1 MAGRTVVEVAQ
12 RPIIVFGRS
21 LMMSSLYK
29 KRLDRVT
36 LKALKSFDIESGGLS
51 TPAKFLTS
59 TEEVSSDKRRKNSA
73 YLHFS
78 LFIDTHYN
86 RRSFPS
92 GFLVQ
97 LMTPQPFFSFLMS
110 RRPLAPTP
118 WPLSESGAAKA
129 RFNSLA
135 RTAMN
140 ERQAWKKL
148 DSKPPNTVCLFI
160 WGSTRPG
167 TGLRLLEV
175 SLHDLWDRPKIIFGR
190 YVPPRKKLPFGLKR
204 PQRLFP
210 VTIFMMNYLYL
221 ILKKVGSFF
230 SVGVK

>member
-1 MAGRTVVEVAQ
+1 
-12 RPIIVFGRS
+12 
-21 LMMSSLYK
+21 
-29 KRLDRVT
+29 
-36 LKALKSFDIESGGLS
+36 
-51 TPAKFLTS
+51 
-59 TEEVSSDKRRKNSA
+59 
-73 YLHFS
+73 
-78 LFIDTHYN
+78 
-86 RRSFPS
+86 
-92 GFLVQ
+92 
-97 LMTPQPFFSFLMS
+97 MS

-140 ERQAWKKL
+140 ERQAGKKL
-148 DSKPPNTVCLFI
+148 DSKPPKTVCLFI

-190 YVPPRKKLPFGLKR
+190 YVPQRKKKLPFGLKR

-230 SVGVK
+230 FCWRKITRTRRKEIRLKCKRMKVYLLLVFYLEKRRDSCSHLVPLTCHPSSLDDCCPGIRVSSICCCVQWM

>member
-1 MAGRTVVEVAQ
+1 M
-12 RPIIVFGRS
+12 
-21 LMMSSLYK
+21 
-29 KRLDRVT
+29 
-36 LKALKSFDIESGGLS
+36 
-51 TPAKFLTS
+51 
-59 TEEVSSDKRRKNSA
+59 SSDKRRKNSA

-97 LMTPQPFFSFLMS
+97 LMTPQPFFHFLWVVARS
-110 RRPLAPTP
+110 RP
-118 WPLSESGAAKA
+118 
-129 RFNSLA
+129 
-135 RTAMN
+135 
-140 ERQAWKKL
+140 
-148 DSKPPNTVCLFI
+148 
-160 WGSTRPG
+160 
-167 TGLRLLEV
+167 
-175 SLHDLWDRPKIIFGR
+175 LHDLCRRVARRKPVSIASPERPWTKGKHGKKTRFKATKYRLPVYLRLYSSGYWFEAAWGQPSWSLR
-190 YVPPRKKLPFGLKR
+190 PSKNNFWKVRTPKKKKLPFGLKR

>member
-36 LKALKSFDIESGGLS
+36 LKALKSFDIESGGGLS

-86 RRSFPS
+86 RRSFSS

-118 WPLSESGAAKA
+118 
-129 RFNSLA
+129 
-135 RTAMN
+135 
-140 ERQAWKKL
+140 
-148 DSKPPNTVCLFI
+148 
-160 WGSTRPG
+160 
-167 TGLRLLEV
+167 
-175 SLHDLWDRPKIIFGR
+175 
-190 YVPPRKKLPFGLKR
+190 
-204 PQRLFP
+204 
-210 VTIFMMNYLYL
+210 
-221 ILKKVGSFF
+221 
-230 SVGVK
+230 

>member
-73 YLHFS
+73 YLHFFS

-97 LMTPQPFFSFLMS
+97 LMTPQPFFHFLWVVARS
-110 RRPLAPTP
+110 RP
-118 WPLSESGAAKA
+118 
-129 RFNSLA
+129 
-135 RTAMN
+135 
-140 ERQAWKKL
+140 
-148 DSKPPNTVCLFI
+148 
-160 WGSTRPG
+160 
-167 TGLRLLEV
+167 
-175 SLHDLWDRPKIIFGR
+175 LHDLCRRVARRKPVSIASPERPWMKGKQGKNSIQSHQK
-190 YVPPRKKLPFGLKR
+190 PSAC
-204 PQRLFP
+204 LFEALL
-210 VTIFMMNYLYL
+210 VRVLVWGCLRSAFM
-221 ILKKVGSFF
+221 ISETVQK
-230 SVGVK
+230 